1 MKQLLIL
8 IVTILFTISL
18 KAQELDIATCRNM
31 ALKQNKQIAI
41 AEAQTREAE
50 LAVKEAKSNFLPN
63 ISANALYL
71 HNSEELEAATPDLP
85 IAQGLTIPSM
95 GIGIGLQNSFNA
107 SVSVTQPLYMGGK
120 IISGTKM
127 AEIGSEIYSINE
139 ARRKDEIIVECD
151 QAYWNCIMATE
162 LAKVASKYKE
172 TLTKLLNDVKK
183 AEKVGMKSKNDLL
196 KVQVQLNQATLN
208 EHRAYN
214 SIKVAKMNLCRIIG
228 VDINSNITL
237 SEGIENYDTP
247 EINNSYTFAEIPE
260 IAILNKRIELQKES
274 LKFTRSDYLPSA
286 AAMVGYGYTNALTLK
301 GTTLFTKTLIPESER
316 LLNGGSMSA
325 IATLKIPIFHWGEGR
340 NKVKQ
345 AKEQI
350 KIAELELA
358 HANDM
363 INLNI
368 QVALNRIDEAS
379 QLKTMCK
386 SAIVQADENLR
397 VSTNHYKAGME
408 PLSDLLEAQT
418 VWQKAYNDYICSC
431 IEEQLA
437 HLNYLKVTGQLW
449 TIEY

>member
-1 MKQLLIL
+1 
-8 IVTILFTISL
+8 
-18 KAQELDIATCRNM
+18 
-31 ALKQNKQIAI
+31 
-41 AEAQTREAE
+41 
-50 LAVKEAKSNFLPN
+50 
-63 ISANALYL
+63 
-71 HNSEELEAATPDLP
+71 
-85 IAQGLTIPSM
+85 
-95 GIGIGLQNSFNA
+95 
-107 SVSVTQPLYMGGK
+107 
-120 IISGTKM
+120 
-127 AEIGSEIYSINE
+127 
-139 ARRKDEIIVECD
+139 
-151 QAYWNCIMATE
+151 
-162 LAKVASKYKE
+162 
-172 TLTKLLNDVKK
+172 
-183 AEKVGMKSKNDLL
+183 
-196 KVQVQLNQATLN
+196 
-208 EHRAYN
+208 
-214 SIKVAKMNLCRIIG
+214 
-228 VDINSNITL
+228 
-237 SEGIENYDTP
+237 
-247 EINNSYTFAEIPE
+247 
-260 IAILNKRIELQKES
+260 
-274 LKFTRSDYLPSA
+274 
-286 AAMVGYGYTNALTLK
+286 
-301 GTTLFTKTLIPESER
+301 
-316 LLNGGSMSA
+316 MSA

-449 TIEY
+449 TKEY